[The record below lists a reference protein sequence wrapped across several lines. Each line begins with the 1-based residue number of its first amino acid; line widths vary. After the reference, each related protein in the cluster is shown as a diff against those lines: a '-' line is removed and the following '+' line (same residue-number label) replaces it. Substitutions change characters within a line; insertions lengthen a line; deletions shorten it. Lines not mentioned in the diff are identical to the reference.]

1 MIRWAPVVAVLA
13 LLGAGPEQ
21 QGVAW
26 MKLEQARVVA
36 AKAGRGIT
44 VLVACDPKSGSVS
57 CGRSTGTEKVF
68 GDPSMERWKEK
79 FVFARVADKKAAE
92 ELKATKPLE
101 ILFLAADGDELHR
114 SAFFDLATLE
124 KDLGLAAKRM
134 TPRAPDWAS
143 VDFKQPPAPAV
154 EGARPIVLFLTDE
167 RKESLETLK
176 ALESAEIAPL
186 HERVVFVKL
195 AWKKD
200 SEEAKKWGAA
210 QAPTVLVLD
219 PATRE
224 PLEKVSGKKT
234 ARELKALI
242 QKALAHKAEKKQ

>member
-1 MIRWAPVVAVLA
+1 MIRLA
-13 LLGAGPEQ
+13 LLVAAALLAGNGPDQ

-36 AKAGRGIT
+36 AKSGRGIT
-44 VLVACDPKSGSVS
+44 VLVACDPKSGMVS

-68 GDPSMERWKEK
+68 GDASIDRWKEK
-79 FVFARVADKKAAE
+79 FVFARVSDKNAAE

-114 SAFFDLATLE
+114 SAFLDLPSLE
-124 KDLGLAAKRM
+124 RDLGVAAKRM
-134 TPRAPDWAS
+134 APRAPDWAT
-143 VDFKQPPAPAV
+143 VDFKVPGV
-154 EGARPIVLFLTDE
+154 EGAKPIVLFLTDD
-167 RKESLETLK
+167 RKESQDTVK
-176 ALESAEIAPL
+176 ALESAELAPL
-186 HERVVFVKL
+186 HERVVFVRH

-200 SEEAKKWGAA
+200 SEEAKKYGAA

-219 PATRE
+219 GATRE
-224 PLEKVSGKKT
+224 PIEKASGKKT

-242 QKALAHKAEKKQ
+242 QKALAKK